1 MSGGMR
7 QRVMIAMALSCNPK
21 LLIADEPTTALDVT
35 IQAQILDLM
44 RELRRELGTAIM
56 MITHDLG
63 VIAELVEK
71 VVVMYTGRIVE
82 SADTYTIFKNPKH
95 PYTIGLLASIPRL
108 DSDGSR
114 LKAIPGTVPTPGNF
128 PTGCGF
134 HPRCAFATELCARK
148 SPPSFDMGNDH
159 HVACWRLVDYDEN
172 AGIDQREVG

>member
-1 MSGGMR
+1 
-7 QRVMIAMALSCNPK
+7 
-21 LLIADEPTTALDVT
+21 
-35 IQAQILDLM
+35 M
-44 RELRRELGTAIM
+44 RELREELGTAIM

-82 SADTYTIFKNPKH
+82 AADTYTIFKNPKH

-128 PTGCGF
+128 PEGCGF
-134 HPRCAFATELCARK
+134 HPRCAFARELCARK
-148 SPPSFDMGNDH
+148 RPPSFDLGNDH

-172 AGIDQREVG
+172 ADIDQKEVG